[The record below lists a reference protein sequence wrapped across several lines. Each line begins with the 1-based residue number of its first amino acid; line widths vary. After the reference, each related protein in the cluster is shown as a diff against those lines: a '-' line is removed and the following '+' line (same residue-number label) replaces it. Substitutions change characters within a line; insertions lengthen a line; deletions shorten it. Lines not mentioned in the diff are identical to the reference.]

1 MMVLEAVANTVAEGH
16 RILGVTFY
24 LTLTEGGEHRLELE
38 ESIPL
43 GIAVGACEL
52 RVELVS
58 AVEQFGQSGLVEEP
72 SVPET
77 AVLDVHLCQS
87 EGAQPPAKAVVQLR
101 TVELGVLIGVHH
113 GPRVAAPAHL
123 GCCVV
128 DDVPFSIGALD
139 GVEATERD
147 KTSVDLAK
155 RGKERLAETRGLD
168 VGPLV
173 HIGLRSDGRP
183 RVEFPLKAWLAS
195 ELCSDRRRMD
205 GDGPGEGRVP
215 GEGVHG
221 FGLHEVL
228 LLTDVKGLTYG
239 FSDGVGGVVLVV
251 ALDLGL

>member
-1 MMVLEAVANTVAEGH
+1 MILEAVADAVAEGH
-16 RILGVTFY
+16 RVLGVAFH
-24 LTLTEGGEHRLELE
+24 LPLAEGGEHCLELK

-43 GIAVGACEL
+43 GIAVGTCEL

-58 AVEQFGQSGLVEEP
+58 TIEQFGQLGLVEEP

-101 TVELGVLIGVHH
+101 AVELGVLIGVYH
-113 GPRVAAPAHL
+113 GPSMAAPAHL

-128 DDVPFSIGALD
+128 DNVPFSIGALD
-139 GVEATERD
+139 GVEAAERD

-155 RGKERLAETRGLD
+155 RGKERLAETGGLD

-173 HIGLRSDGRP
+173 HVGLRPDGRS
-183 RVEFPLKAWLAS
+183 RVEFPLEARFAG
-195 ELCSDRRRMD
+195 EFRSDRCRVD
-205 GDGPGEGRVP
+205 GNSPGEGRIP

-221 FGLHEVL
+221 FSLHEVL
-228 LLTDVKGLTYG
+228 FLTDVKGLTDG
-239 FSDGVGGVVLVV
+239 FGDGVGGVVLVV